1 MTSASDGEERAAVAA
16 EVVVTV
22 DRRVASR
29 VLFAVPAILLL
40 ISLPL
45 EYLRTQR
52 GWSSLVTDLF
62 RLSGEATLPTWWS
75 SFLLLTCGLA
85 LLAIGRAVTVRARR
99 RDWTLLGIIF
109 VYMSV
114 DELVQIHEIL
124 NGGKHLSGAVYF
136 AWVIPA
142 TAFVIIVGVRFMP
155 FLFALPPRRRRQFVV
170 AGLVYV
176 GAALVMEVPLGYV
189 AQSFGGQSL
198 AYRVVDS
205 LEEALEIVGLS
216 LFLLALL
223 EELPPLRLST
233 RDALRSHE
241 AREPTTRS

>member
-1 MTSASDGEERAAVAA
+1 MTPADRSIDVDVIIDVRKAA
-16 EVVVTV
+16 
-22 DRRVASR
+22 R
-29 VLFAVPAILLL
+29 VLFIVPALLFL
-40 ISLPL
+40 IALPL

-52 GWSSLVTDLF
+52 DWSSLLTDMF

-75 SFLLLTCGLA
+75 SFLLLACGLA
-85 LLAIGRAVTVRARR
+85 LLAIARGASERR
-99 RDWTLLGIIF
+99 RDWALLGALF
-109 VYMSV
+109 VYMSI
-114 DELVQIHEIL
+114 DELVQIHELL

-142 TAFVIIVGVRFMP
+142 TAFVIIVGVRFLP
-155 FLFALPPRRRRQFVV
+155 FVLALPPRRRRQFVV

-176 GAALVMEVPLGYV
+176 GAALAMEVPLGYV
-189 AQSFGGQSL
+189 AQSYGGQSL

-216 LFLLALL
+216 LFLVALL

-233 RDALRSHE
+233 APPR
-241 AREPTTRS
+241 